1 MNMCLP
7 QNTEVNM
14 YSEAF
19 VNGML
24 EAYEAAMKSMLKAKY
39 VSEVS
44 VLSRNAAD
52 EIAEFNHTE
61 CIMTEAK
68 QFLICLMRSYR
79 QCRIRLL

>member
-39 VSEVS
+39 VSEVLFFPGMQQMRLQS
-44 VLSRNAAD
+44 LIIQNVL
-52 EIAEFNHTE
+52 
-61 CIMTEAK
+61 
-68 QFLICLMRSYR
+68 
-79 QCRIRLL
+79 